1 MWEASPM
8 ITAPIESS
16 SRFRAT
22 PSRPPGNSRS
32 SDAIVPG
39 KPETRA
45 TPSPIEMTYP
55 TVAAS
60 SDGVQPSRLRRSDS
74 VISWGLMVSSAM
86 SISSALVQSLA
97 ELLQAV
103 AHGAVDDDV
112 PDPGNDA
119 ADDGGV
125 DDGLHLDVLA
135 GCLAQSRGEPLD
147 GGGVEFDGGADLGD
161 RLPAGGCRPGGDP
174 IGDGGE
180 NRGPPP
186 APHQDH
192 HITPH

>member
-8 ITAPIESS
+8 ITAPIE
-16 SRFRAT
+16 R
-22 PSRPPGNSRS
+22 PS
-32 SDAIVPG
+32 
-39 KPETRA
+39 
-45 TPSPIEMTYP
+45 P

-60 SDGVQPSRLRRSDS
+60 SDGVQPSRLRRSAS

-112 PDPGNDA
+112 TDPSNHA

-135 GCLAQSRGEPLD
+135 GCL
-147 GGGVEFDGGADLGD
+147 
-161 RLPAGGCRPGGDP
+161 
-174 IGDGGE
+174 
-180 NRGPPP
+180 
-186 APHQDH
+186 
-192 HITPH
+192 